1 MSADIRYDA
10 YLNLDRIL
18 TAQQPPGADGQPREL
33 AHHDEMLFVVIHQV
47 YELWFKQIL
56 HEVTQVRDLLAQEV
70 VPEPDIARAV
80 QALGRVHE
88 IEKVM
93 VAQIGVLET
102 MNPADFL
109 AFRDQVGTA
118 SGFQSAQFRELEIVA
133 GLSDDVR
140 YEYQGA
146 SFERRFPR
154 EIVAR
159 FDELRAQP
167 SLRDVL
173 YRWLERTPLEE
184 GFVDIY
190 LRAFDGYVE
199 SQRELHRANPQL
211 SGEEQAKVLA
221 RLDQYTAACHAFL
234 AGPTGRIHGACVFI
248 AAYREEPLL
257 HWPNRLLDALLAFEE
272 LWRLWR
278 FRHARMVERMIGL
291 RIGTG
296 GSPGVDYLDQT
307 AGNRYRIF
315 TVILESRSFLV
326 ARRLLPDLRDK
337 GRYGFAQDQGHASF
351 RSASD

>member
-1 MSADIRYDA
+1 MSGELRYDA

-18 TAQQPPGADGQPREL
+18 TAQRPPGADGRPREL

-56 HEVTQVRDLLAQEV
+56 HEVTRVRDLLAQDV

-80 QALGRVHE
+80 RALDRIHE
-88 IEKVM
+88 IERIL

-109 AFRDQVGTA
+109 AFRDDVGTA
-118 SGFQSAQFRELEIVA
+118 SGFQSAQFRELEILA

-140 YEYQGA
+140 YEYEGA
-146 SFERRFPR
+146 TFERRFPA

-159 FDELRAQP
+159 FEELRAQP
-167 SLRDVL
+167 NLRDAL
-173 YRWLERTPLEE
+173 YRWLERTPIEN
-184 GFVDIY
+184 GFIDSY
-190 LRAFDGYVE
+190 LAAFDGYVE
-199 SQRELHRANPQL
+199 SQRALHRANAQL
-211 SGEEQAKVLA
+211 SKEERAKVYE
-221 RLDQYTAACHAFL
+221 RLDQYAAACRAFL
-234 AGPTGRIHGACVFI
+234 SGPTRQVHGACLFI

-291 RIGTG
+291 RVGTG
-296 GSPGVDYLDQT
+296 GSPGVDYLDRT
-307 AGNRYRIF
+307 AGSRYRIF

-326 ARRLLPDLRDK
+326 ARRLLPDLREK
-337 GRYGFAQDQGHASF
+337 GRYGFAQGQA
-351 RSASD
+351 